1 MARTRQLNI
10 RVPEELS
17 EELAAIAEEEGLDKA
32 DVARQMLVRSVRNH
46 RLERAVRR
54 YREGEITMA
63 RAAEDTGLALYD
75 MMDELSRRNLG
86 PGIHYSPEE
95 MREDLARLLAE
106 TGRSS

>member
-32 DVARQMLVRSVRNH
+32 DVARQMLVRSVRSY
-46 RLERAVRR
+46 RLERAIRR
-54 YREGEITMA
+54 YREGEVTMA
-63 RAAEDTGLALYD
+63 RAAEDAGLSVYD
-75 MMDELSRRNLG
+75 MVDELSRRGLG
-86 PGIHYSPEE
+86 PGIHYTPEE

-106 TGRSS
+106 ASRSG